1 MEGIVLITGAAG
13 RIGTA
18 LREGWKGRFR
28 MRFLDRVPIAG
39 EEEAIVADLVDF
51 DAIYRACEGV
61 EAVVH
66 LAANPSP
73 YASWE
78 DLLANNIIGTYHAF
92 EAAKRAGVRRVI
104 FASTVQVINGYPRE
118 QLVTMDMPPRPN
130 NLYAA
135 SKVFGEAL
143 GRSYHEAHGLSVVCV
158 RIGAFRRDWTLED
171 SEGLAPW
178 LFSARDAVQFFAKA
192 LEAKDIGYAVLFG
205 RSNTPVNWMDLE
217 PARRLLGYEPEDS
230 PTQLPLRD

>member
-1 MEGIVLITGAAG
+1 MKGIVLITGAAG

-39 EEEAIVADLVDF
+39 EQEAIVADLVDF
-51 DAIYRACEGV
+51 DAICRACEGV

-66 LAANPSP
+66 LAANPSGE
-73 YASWE
+73 ASWE
-78 DLLANNIIGTYHAF
+78 ELLPNNIIGTYNVF
-92 EAAKRAGVRRVI
+92 EAARRAGVRRVI
-104 FASTVQVINGYPRE
+104 FASTVQVINGYPTE
-118 QLVTMDMPPRPN
+118 EFVTVDMPPRPD
-130 NLYAA
+130 NLYGA

-143 GRSYHEAHGLSVVCV
+143 GRCYHEAHGLSVVCV
-158 RIGAFRRDWTLED
+158 RIGAFRRRWTLEE
-171 SEGLAPW
+171 SENLAPW

-205 RSNTPVNWMDLE
+205 TSDTSTKWMDLG

-230 PTQLPLRD
+230 PTRLPL